1 LFQYSDPSGRNFI
14 SNVGAEILYRREL
27 DRNYRLGA
35 RVRNSAFT
43 LLEAF
48 ENLLPQQSEIQP
60 VEWPAFP
67 VLAGQS
73 DWAIDNNRFMFQDE
87 YVEWRVTESGGG
99 LTITF
104 TTEFPEYFEAFAG
117 ISFDAVRDAIRD
129 VVPGANPAPEEL
141 FGPGSAPDSVS
152 ERQRINRFRRFRE
165 SNPWNNGEKDILC
178 LTQGFNTL
186 GALINLLVQC
196 SIPRPDLEP
205 AQVCA
210 AVARFC
216 GDERNSDPRISVTV
230 QNAALA
236 RLVVSAVDPI
246 GIAIER
252 LEGSWTLDD
261 ETVDMTT
268 ASVNGAKLWTITRNG
283 RRAVLHI
290 PAGTDLRLNGAPV
303 TSGAQVSRVLI
314 VASRVRA
321 ASSVLV
327 PEWARAGNED
337 SVPQS

>member
-1 LFQYSDPSGRNFI
+1 MFQYSDPSGRNFI
-14 SNVGAEILYRREL
+14 SNGGAEVLYRREM
-27 DRNYRLGA
+27 DRNYRRGA

-48 ENLLPQQSEIQP
+48 ENLSPQQSEIQP

-73 DWAIDNNRFMFQDE
+73 DRAIDDNRFKFQDE
-87 YVEWRVTESGGG
+87 YVEWRVTESDGGF
-99 LTITF
+99 TITF
-104 TTEFPEYFEAFAG
+104 TTEFPEYLEAFAG
-117 ISFDAVRDAIRD
+117 IGFDAVRDAIRD
-129 VVPGANPAPEEL
+129 VIPGADPAPEEL
-141 FGPGSAPDSVS
+141 FGPGAAPDSVS
-152 ERQRINRFRRFRE
+152 EEQRIDRFHKFRE
-165 SNPWNNGEKDILC
+165 SNPWNNGKKNILC

-186 GALINLLVQC
+186 DALINLLVRC

-210 AVARFC
+210 EVGGFC
-216 GDERNSDPRISVTV
+216 GDGRNSDPRISVAV

-236 RLVVSAVDPI
+236 GLVFSAVDPI

-252 LEGSWTLDD
+252 LEGNWTLDGR
-261 ETVDMTT
+261 TVDVTT
-268 ASVNGAKLWTITRNG
+268 ASVNGTKLWTIARNG

-290 PAGTDLRLNGAPV
+290 PAGTDLRLNGVPV

-321 ASSVLV
+321 ANSVLV